1 MRASSIVCAG
11 LLLTG
16 SVFLT
21 GCPSADTKSPGTP
34 TPAMTSGTNG
44 TVTTAPSTEPTTSAA
59 ALPTTVNV
67 TVPNSV
73 TPEVVVPATT
83 APTTVPTT
91 APVVAAPAAPPF
103 MPTHVLTKDEPYYKE
118 LPAAATA
125 PSDGTLKAGTK
136 ILVFVPSVPYCKVG
150 LEDGTSV
157 YVATEGIDPINNK

>member
-1 MRASSIVCAG
+1 MRASIVCAG
-11 LLLTG
+11 LLLAG

-44 TVTTAPSTEPTTSAA
+44 TVTSAPSTEPTTTAA
-59 ALPTTVNV
+59 ALPTTVTV
-67 TVPNSV
+67 TVPNSG
-73 TPEVVVPATT
+73 TEVVVPATT
-83 APTTVPTT
+83 APTTVPTS

-136 ILVFVPSVPYCKVG
+136 VLVFVPSVPYCKVG
-150 LEDGTSV
+150 LEDGTNV
-157 YVATEGIDPINNK
+157 YVAIEGIDPISNK